1 MGCASSHSTRDGV
14 AKGRKKRKSAGI
26 AMVAVFVSSLR
37 VPVSV
42 DLIGPMR
49 GLVSQSLLDTV
60 SALRT
65 RIGLL
70 ADQRSKIR
78 TCFVF
83 FCFRFCLLLL
93 LQMFNYFRFDFSY
106 WAETNI
112 GRLPSS
118 SPWPD
123 EKRWF
128 SRCLMF
134 CLCGWL
140 MMLVFFFARWF
151 GRV

>member
-1 MGCASSHSTRDGV
+1 MRDGV
-14 AKGRKKRKSAGI
+14 AKGRKKRKSSGI

-49 GLVSQSLLDTV
+49 GLVSRSLLDSV

-78 TCFVF
+78 T
-83 FCFRFCLLLL
+83 
-93 LQMFNYFRFDFSY
+93 
-106 WAETNI
+106 
-112 GRLPSS
+112 
-118 SPWPD
+118 
-123 EKRWF
+123 
-128 SRCLMF
+128 
-134 CLCGWL
+134 
-140 MMLVFFFARWF
+140 
-151 GRV
+151 